1 MKDDMSTNASNY
13 LNLGS
18 IWVENCANDL
28 NFNSQA
34 KMALNI
40 LRSRPIG
47 AGLLRAISVA
57 CARGAGIS
65 RRNVVI
71 EKAMAATAIPSDDTS
86 DGFREQ
92 LKMPGNGSLANAAF
106 EKTVRGRGGS
116 LGAIARWNPSNII
129 AGTTIE
135 RPSYIALAHE
145 LIHCLHFMSGD
156 CPRAPTRQFDLTIDS
171 GLAEEE
177 ARTIGLGAYDYPRFS
192 EEFCENAFRDAFNQ
206 PKRTQYA
213 PGITLQQAVRTR

>member
-1 MKDDMSTNASNY
+1 MSTNASNY

-177 ARTIGLGAYDYPRFS
+177 ARTIGLGLTTIHALAKNFAKMRFATPLIS
-192 EEFCENAFRDAFNQ
+192 PSGLSTRPASPCNR
-206 PKRTQYA
+206 RCA
-213 PGITLQQAVRTR
+213 PVD